1 MASVNDG
8 LVTYMDTSRRED
20 LMDIVTNVSPKETPL
35 LSGLP
40 TGNAAKSTLHEYA
53 QDVFASAADNAQ
65 LEGSDFAAIGL
76 VAPTRDNNF
85 TQIFKKQVRVSET
98 EATVNGVVNAWNYQ
112 LDKAMTEIAKDIELA
127 YMAGSRAS
135 GSSSAGR
142 RMQGVINSL
151 TSNSS
156 TRASGS
162 SLGEVA
168 FNDIMNLIWNSTGEV
183 ATEVY
188 VGATL
193 KRDISGFTSGA
204 TKFVQSN
211 DQRLTNSVDV
221 YESDFGIHKIFL
233 HRNVP
238 SSANNLTLVAIN
250 PKYHRKSWLR
260 PIAMQD
266 IAKTGD
272 YRSAQ
277 IVGEGTLE
285 NLAKGGATGAAF
297 SGFTS

>member
-1 MASVNDG
+1 MASVNEG
-8 LVTYMDTSRRED
+8 LVTYMDTTRRED
-20 LMDIVTNVSPKETPL
+20 LLDIVTNVSPKETPL

-40 TGNAAKSTLHEYA
+40 TGNPSKSTLHEYA

-65 LEGSDFAAIGL
+65 LEGTDFGAVALI
-76 VAPTRDNNF
+76 APTRDNNVN
-85 TQIFKKQVRVSET
+85 QIFKKQVRVSET
-98 EATVNGVVNAWNYQ
+98 EAVVNGVVNAWNYQ
-112 LDKAMTEIAKDIELA
+112 LDKAMTELAKDIELA

-142 RMQGVINSL
+142 RLQGVINSL
-151 TSNSS
+151 TSNAS
-156 TRASGS
+156 TRLSGS
-162 SLGEVA
+162 SLGEVT

-183 ATEVY
+183 ATEIY

-193 KRDISGFTSGA
+193 KRDISGFTGGA
-204 TKFVQSN
+204 TKNVNSS

-221 YESDFGIHKIFL
+221 YESDFGLHKVFL

-238 SSANNLTLVAIN
+238 SSANNLTIVAIN

-260 PIAMQD
+260 PVSMQD

-277 IVGEGTLE
+277 IIGEGTLE
-285 NLAKGGATGAAF
+285 NLAKGGATGAAIG
-297 SGFTS
+297 GFTA